1 MFVLMLNDKFVLDR
15 LCFATIEDLKDYLT
29 CHLGKSV
36 TIEKVRFDPE
46 VAQPEFV
53 EASGVTTIDRL
64 VTLLLAQETIRVFA
78 EMFAPYD
85 SGFLSIIELTH
96 Y

>member
-1 MFVLMLNDKFVLDR
+1 MFVLMLDDKFVLDR

-36 TIEKVRFDPE
+36 TIETVHFDPE

-53 EASGVTTIDRL
+53 KASGVATIDTL
-64 VTLLLAQETIRVFA
+64 VKLLVAHETIRVFA

-85 SGFLSIIELTH
+85 SGLLSIVKLTQ

>member
-1 MFVLMLNDKFVLDR
+1 MFILMLNDKFVLDH
-15 LCFATIEDLKDYLT
+15 LCFVTIADLKDYLT
-29 CHLGKSV
+29 SHLGKSV

-46 VAQPEFV
+46 VAQVEFV
-53 EASGVTTIDRL
+53 EASGGSTIDRL
-64 VTLLLAQETIRVFA
+64 VKLLLAHETIRVFA

-85 SGFLSIIELTH
+85 SGFLSIIKLTQ

>member
-1 MFVLMLNDKFVLDR
+1 MFILMLNDKFVLDC

-29 CHLGKSV
+29 SHLGKSV
-36 TIEKVRFDPE
+36 TIKKIRFDTE

-64 VTLLLAQETIRVFA
+64 VTLLLAHETIRVFA

-85 SGFLSIIELTH
+85 SGFLTIIKLTQ